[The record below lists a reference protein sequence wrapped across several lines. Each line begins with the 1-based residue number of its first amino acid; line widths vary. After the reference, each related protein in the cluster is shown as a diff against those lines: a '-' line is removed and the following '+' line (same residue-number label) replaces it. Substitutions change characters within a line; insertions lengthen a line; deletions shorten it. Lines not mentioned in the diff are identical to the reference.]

1 MMDVTGL
8 AGWSAGGI
16 VAGEAVLR
24 CAAMGCGKEQSSVTT
39 QTQWVGTDAARSA
52 QSKTDTLARGHGD
65 IQGAGDRETHVQRR
79 FVERE

>member
-39 QTQWVGTDAARSA
+39 QMGKHSTDAARSA
-52 QSKTDTLARGHGD
+52 QSKTDTLAQVQYHLRCAGPTTRTNVRGD
-65 IQGAGDRETHVQRR
+65 AGRE
-79 FVERE
+79 